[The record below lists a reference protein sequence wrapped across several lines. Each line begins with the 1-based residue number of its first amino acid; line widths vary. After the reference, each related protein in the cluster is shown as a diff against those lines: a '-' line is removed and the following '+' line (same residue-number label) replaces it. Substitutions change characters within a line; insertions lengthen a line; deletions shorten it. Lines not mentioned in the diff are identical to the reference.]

1 MAFCP
6 ICKNEY
12 REGILICPDCNCEL
26 TEELTETEPPVLT
39 IRSEKVKDRF
49 VDYLSYSG
57 INTRVSRDEND
68 ERFEL
73 YCDKAD
79 TDRVRRAFAV
89 FVAVE
94 TGNAAASRNNSSLEQ
109 ATMIADVDDVNDISI
124 PEDWEDALETEE
136 EIDEEIRDLLEEDAV
151 SEITAPA
158 FMHKRQAPTQYVS
171 AAEKSRDTKETGFTL
186 IVIGIV
192 LGAIV
197 IGFACS
203 GNKNLYAEIVMGVM
217 ALLMVIYG
225 FYSLSKSRRLL
236 TIAAE
241 EDAMTK
247 KIRSYLQTELTKEN
261 LEAAAQSS
269 DAEGPELDLI
279 RQDYLIEQL
288 KEHFPDADEPLLLW
302 LADDWYNEQFD
313 TNS

>member
-79 TDRVRRAFAV
+79 TDRVKRAFAV

-192 LGAIV
+192 LSGFNYLRIYFIDGIHDTGIALTVCVSMIFIV
-197 IGFACS
+197 IFAKLLGS
-203 GNKNLYAEIVMGVM
+203 MVPLLVKKVGLDP
-217 ALLMVIYG
+217 AL
-225 FYSLSKSRRLL
+225 
-236 TIAAE
+236 IANPA
-241 EDAMTK
+241 
-247 KIRSYLQTELTKEN
+247 IS
-261 LEAAAQSS
+261 SVS
-269 DAEGPELDLI
+269 DAVALSIYFAMAMAFLPI
-279 RQDYLIEQL
+279 
-288 KEHFPDADEPLLLW
+288 
-302 LADDWYNEQFD
+302 
-313 TNS
+313 